1 MADENDGFGTPKT
14 KTKKD
19 ATDATDATPNK
30 PLFETVGAVQSNHN
44 SLHEVNPILT
54 ANIVG
59 KPDYNPMRMTPNRAN
74 DASDVTH
81 VPESAAALVDRKG
94 DRPTAA
100 ENVFAGRDMSG
111 RDDIKVSH
119 DTIITDPVTHVTTRV
134 NPDTLADELAK
145 SDAAARDAA

>member
-1 MADENDGFGTPKT
+1 MPDEKT
-14 KTKKD
+14 KTGFGAPK
-19 ATDATDATPNK
+19 TDDKPDEVATPNK

-59 KPDYNPMRMTPNRAN
+59 KADYNPMRMTPNRAN

-94 DRPTAA
+94 DRETAA
-100 ENVFAGRDMSG
+100 EAVLAGKDMSG
-111 RDDIKVSH
+111 KNDTAIPH
-119 DTIITDPVTHVTTRV
+119 DTVVIDPETKIMRRA
-134 NPDTLADELAK
+134 NPATLADNLAA
-145 SDAAARDAA
+145 SDRAARDVA